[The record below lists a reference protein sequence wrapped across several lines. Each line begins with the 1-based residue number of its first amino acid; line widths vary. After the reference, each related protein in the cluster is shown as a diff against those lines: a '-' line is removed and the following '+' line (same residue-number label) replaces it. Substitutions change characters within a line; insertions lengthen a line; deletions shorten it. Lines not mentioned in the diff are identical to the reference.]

1 MFDYSLGFRN
11 WFLKPVMDMLQQLMI
26 KDNKIMVD
34 LTALTTQVEQNTA
47 VEASAVTLIQGLA
60 KQIADSATDP
70 AAIAALASKLNAS
83 ATALAA
89 AITANTPA
97 VPPTV

>member
-26 KDNKIMVD
+26 KENKVMVD